1 MGYFEDH
8 LLPSEREAIPY
19 IPVITEYLNFI
30 TEKYGDQIALSDPDQ
45 TVRYSELAD
54 RVARRRQALRALNLP
69 VHGNIGLFDVNSIA
83 EVEWFLAVTTAGYA
97 AVMLPASLSP
107 EVLKNASYH
116 YDLIAVIAGSSL
128 AEKAQGLP
136 VPVLSMDDMADTPA
150 DPVPAAQTDRAAIFF
165 TGGTTGTPKGVVLSH
180 RAILRG
186 SHNGT
191 FRPGSMFGQTSVA
204 VLPLTHVFG
213 TIFGVLAGLYSGSH
227 VAVCGN
233 MRNLFK
239 EMARVKPTTMVAV
252 PGMAEMMLSIA
263 RSSGP
268 EALGGRLNL
277 VICGAAP
284 VPPRL
289 HAGFMEFGVD
299 VKGGYGMTETANLVS
314 ANYDMDEYPT
324 SVGQQYPCQESRIV
338 DGELQVRGDM
348 LFDEYWKDEATT
360 KAAFDGDWLKTG
372 DLARIDEKGYIYIT
386 GRIKNLI
393 LLPNGENVS
402 PEEVEENFSRCPLVQ
417 ECLVSETE
425 IAGNPAILLEVF
437 PVPDQDAQQVLAELR
452 KISATL
458 PGTMQ
463 PARIELRDQP
473 FEKSPSMKIIRKK

>member
-8 LLPSEREAIPY
+8 LLPSEKNAIPY
-19 IPVITEYLNFI
+19 IPVMTEYLDFI
-30 TEKYGDQIALSDPDQ
+30 CGKYGSQIALSDPEQ
-45 TVRYSELAD
+45 TVRYDELAD
-54 RVARRRQALRALNLP
+54 RVARRRQVLRRLNLP
-69 VHGNIGLFDVNSIA
+69 SEGNIGLFDVNSIA

-107 EVLKNASYH
+107 EVLKNAAHH
-116 YDLIAVIAGSSL
+116 YDLVAVVAGKLL
-128 AEKAQGLP
+128 AEKTEGLS
-136 VPVLSMDDMADTPA
+136 VPVISMDEMDETPA
-150 DPVPAAQTDRAAIFF
+150 NPAEVVPTDRAAVFF

-213 TIFGVLAGLYSGSH
+213 TIFGVLAGLYAGSH

-233 MRNLFK
+233 MRNLFR
-239 EMARVKPTTMVAV
+239 EMARVQPTTMVAV
-252 PGMAEMMLSIA
+252 PGMAEMMLNIA
-263 RSSGP
+263 RSRGP
-268 EALGGRLNL
+268 EALGGKLNL

-289 HAGFMEFGVD
+289 HAGFMEYGVD

-348 LFDEYWKDEATT
+348 LFDGYWKDEETT
-360 KAAFDGDWLKTG
+360 KASFDGEWFKTG
-372 DLARIDEKGYIYIT
+372 DLARMDEKGYLYIT

-393 LLPNGENVS
+393 LLSNGENVS
-402 PEEVEENFSRCPLVQ
+402 PEEVEENFARCPYVQ
-417 ECLVSETE
+417 ECLASETV
-425 IAGNPAILLEVF
+425 IAGNPAILLEVY
-437 PVPDQDAQQVLAELR
+437 PVPDQDAEQVLRELR
-452 KISATL
+452 RIAGTL
-458 PGTMQ
+458 PGPMQ
-463 PARIELRDQP
+463 PSRIELRDTP

>member
-45 TVRYSELAD
+45 SVRYSELAD

-69 VHGNIGLFDVNSIA
+69 AHGNIGLFDVNSIA

-136 VPVLSMDDMADTPA
+136 VPVLSMDDMADAPA
-150 DPVPAAQTDRAAIFF
+150 DPVPAAPTDRAAIFF

-239 EMARVKPTTMVAV
+239 EMARVRPTTMVAV

-263 RSSGP
+263 RSRGP

-338 DGELQVRGDM
+338 DGELQGIHLYHRPHQEPDSPAQRRKCLPRGSGREF
-348 LFDEYWKDEATT
+348 LPLPACPGVPGIRNGNRRQSRHPAGSVPRSRSGC
-360 KAAFDGDWLKTG
+360 AAGPRGAPENLRNPPRHHA
-372 DLARIDEKGYIYIT
+372 ARAYRT
-386 GRIKNLI
+386 
-393 LLPNGENVS
+393 
-402 PEEVEENFSRCPLVQ
+402 
-417 ECLVSETE
+417 
-425 IAGNPAILLEVF
+425 AGSA
-437 PVPDQDAQQVLAELR
+437 LR
-452 KISATL
+452 KKPQHENYSKEMRWL
-458 PGTMQ
+458 
-463 PARIELRDQP
+463 
-473 FEKSPSMKIIRKK
+473 